1 MGTNTKAPMFLA
13 NLRAEGGTVGATDQF
28 MKVSSK
34 TECETVKGY
43 GVLMERTEMF
53 TKDNT
58 KTT

>member
-1 MGTNTKAPMFLA
+1 MFLA

-34 TECETVKGY
+34 TECEMVKGY
-43 GVLMERTEMF
+43 GVLLEQTEMF

-58 KTT
+58 KMT